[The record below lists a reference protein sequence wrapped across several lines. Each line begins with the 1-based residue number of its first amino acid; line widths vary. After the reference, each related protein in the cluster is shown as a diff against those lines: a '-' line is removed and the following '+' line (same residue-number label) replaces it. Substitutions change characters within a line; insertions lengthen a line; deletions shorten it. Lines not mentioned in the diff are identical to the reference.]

1 MGCKYAVVET
11 LSETVKYEPYAQTR
25 SFYRSVG
32 SEPLIIFTEMGDEE
46 NPCLLMIK
54 VLSR

>member
-32 SEPLIIFTEMGDEE
+32 FEPLIIFTEMGDEE